1 MEAGSVLWP
10 LNSNRCGMG
19 GDKMSRRKAFQAGEG
34 AFVIAD
40 EFAEEVYIG
49 IVQIQAGPAPRRK
62 PKRIGSF
69 AALLLLFAF
78 SLGAMIAGAVLA
90 RTWR

>member
-40 EFAEEVYIG
+40 EFADEIYIG
-49 IVQIQAGPAPRRK
+49 MAQIDAGPAPQRK
-62 PKRIGSF
+62 PKRIES
-69 AALLLLFAF
+69 LTTVLLLFAF